1 MAPRSWEAAGEGRRR
16 RHAGAKSW
24 QEDVELFDRWT
35 PGRFWNVFF
44 FVFLRCVWW
53 VFFRFFGCFLLFLGS
68 VFVLNGDL
76 CACSL
81 FFVLRY
87 SNLGSGAR

>member
-1 MAPRSWEAAGEGRRR
+1 MRGEGEDMLEPRVGRRMLSYLID
-16 RHAGAKSW
+16 GPL
-24 QEDVELFDRWT
+24 EDF
-35 PGRFWNVFF
+35 GMFF